1 MADGIAPKR
10 SQSWRGSPE
19 VLADALAPF
28 VNGPS
33 WLKYGEDPR
42 VPPRRRD
49 AATLAREKL
58 GRRFWKV
65 GVSGQARAGGW
76 LRALPGARQDMDKCS
91 TEPERIVP
99 HATLVQ
105 NLREVYAPLVFSQSM
120 LVKAF
125 NIVYRRKS
133 FNFGEVDKVREDCRV
148 TRLRFAVTG
157 NISGASPRWF
167 PL

>member
-1 MADGIAPKR
+1 MADGSAPKR

-33 WLKYGEDPR
+33 WLKYGEDPG

-65 GVSGQARAGGW
+65 GVSGQARAAGW
-76 LRALPGARQDMDKCS
+76 MRALPGARQDMDKCS
-91 TEPERIVP
+91 TGPERIVP

-105 NLREVYAPLVFSQSM
+105 NLREVYAPLVFSQSS

-133 FNFGEVDKVREDCRV
+133 FNFGIDEKVREDCRV
-148 TRLRFAVTG
+148 TR
-157 NISGASPRWF
+157 
-167 PL
+167 